1 MLKLMLIQ
9 STAIRGI
16 LLRISE
22 EIKNIP
28 VLRVLLIQKEKI
40 HKVLVK
46 MISVKKR
53 VYKILRKNF

>member
-1 MLKLMLIQ
+1 MLRQMLIQ
-9 STAIRGI
+9 STAIQGI

-53 VYKILRKNF
+53 IYKILRKNF